1 MGYHPTNLEDGNYN
15 FNKTQTWHVVELFNF
30 HELLEKKKHKEMLL
44 KFSSFKNLLRMQL
57 QATKPFNVHHKFF
70 ISRSKMTI

>member
-1 MGYHPTNLEDGNYN
+1 MGCHPTNLEDGNYN

-44 KFSSFKNLLRMQL
+44 KFSSFKNLFKN
-57 QATKPFNVHHKFF
+57 AIASNK
-70 ISRSKMTI
+70 TI